1 MGFVFLL
8 NRDIAI
14 PYQGITII
22 KPNDFAAAFTVLSFV
37 QIKRVNLEAM
47 NFHTRKWVKPED
59 LNPNGTLF
67 GGRLLE
73 WIDEE
78 AALYTIV
85 QLENRSI
92 VTKFISEINFIN
104 APVQGDIIE
113 MGIAVVAF
121 GNTSITLRCEV
132 RNIISRE
139 KVLEIDKI
147 IMVNLGPDGK
157 PGAHGKTQVEYVSDR
172 LKSNSIN

>member
-1 MGFVFLL
+1 
-8 NRDIAI
+8 
-14 PYQGITII
+14 
-22 KPNDFAAAFTVLSFV
+22 
-37 QIKRVNLEAM
+37 M
-47 NFHTRKWVKPED
+47 NFHTRKWVKPGD

-85 QLENRSI
+85 QLENRHI
-92 VTKFISEINFIN
+92 VTKFMSENNFIQ

-121 GNTSITLRCEV
+121 GKSSITLRCEV
-132 RNIISRE
+132 RNKMTRN
-139 KVLEIDKI
+139 KVLEIERI

-157 PGAHGKTQVEYVSDR
+157 PTPHGKTEVEYVADRIADSD
-172 LKSNSIN
+172 

>member
-1 MGFVFLL
+1 
-8 NRDIAI
+8 
-14 PYQGITII
+14 
-22 KPNDFAAAFTVLSFV
+22 
-37 QIKRVNLEAM
+37 M

-59 LNPNGTLF
+59 LNPNGSLF

-85 QLENRSI
+85 QLENKRI

-113 MGIAVVAF
+113 IGIEAVAF
-121 GNTSITLRCEV
+121 GNSSITLRCEV
-132 RNIISRE
+132 RNKLTRE
-139 KVLEIDKI
+139 DILSIDKI
-147 IMVNLGPDGK
+147 IMVNLGEDGK
-157 PGAHGKTQVEYVSDR
+157 PAAHGKTKIEFVKNR
-172 LKSNSIN
+172 LD